1 MLRILIFFLRV
12 LRRVAFLL
20 IFLVL
25 ILGSNILLLT
35 VDAAYDAAKRGLW
48 SLASVVADVRNP
60 NTHRGNR
67 EALAR
72 LIAQTE
78 VFEAKAERLDAEL
91 RRSRSEVV
99 ELGADNEKV
108 NRRAV
113 RLADENAD
121 LDQHLRR
128 TRRELT
134 ELSGETLELTADFEA
149 KAERLD
155 AELRRSRSE
164 VVELGA
170 DNEKVNRRAVRLADE
185 NADLDQH
192 LRRTRR
198 ELTEL
203 SGETLELTA
212 ERAHLSR
219 RLAYLENQVN
229 VLDIPLS
236 KRVSEIN
243 GRLARRTSRMIAA
256 NMSSMAIEAIPY
268 AGAAAIVG
276 VTFMEVRDACLTLA
290 DTREMSL
297 LISGEPEVE
306 VPACGYTPAEFF
318 GILSGGPDATS
329 CRDLNANMPTELR
342 LDCSTIPRPGEPAR
356 PNPDSGHELENLRR
370 PGE

>member
-20 IFLVL
+20 IFVVL

-134 ELSGETLELTADFEA
+134 ELSGETLELTA
-149 KAERLD
+149 
-155 AELRRSRSE
+155 
-164 VVELGA
+164 
-170 DNEKVNRRAVRLADE
+170 
-185 NADLDQH
+185 
-192 LRRTRR
+192 
-198 ELTEL
+198 
-203 SGETLELTA
+203 

-229 VLDIPLS
+229 VLDVPLR

-306 VPACGYTPAEFF
+306 VPACGYTPTEFF
-318 GILSGGPDATS
+318 WYFIRWAGRHFVS
-329 CRDLNANMPTELR
+329 
-342 LDCSTIPRPGEPAR
+342 
-356 PNPDSGHELENLRR
+356 
-370 PGE
+370 